1 MDLIE
6 FGRDIHAEMSAITDA
21 ARNGVPVT
29 GATLYS
35 TTFPCHLCAKH
46 IVAAGIR
53 RVVSIEPYPKSYAEE
68 LHSDSIEVDGDGK
81 GPRVS
86 FQRFLGISPFRYRE
100 LFEKGKRKYSTGEAQ
115 RWNRG
120 VRKPMIDVIYPSYFQ
135 AETHVV
141 SLLQPRLAALSK
153 RTK

>member
-6 FGRDIHAEMSAITDA
+6 FGRDIHAEMSVITDA
-21 ARNGVPVT
+21 ARNGVPIA

-46 IVAAGIR
+46 IVAAGIK

-81 GPRVS
+81 SSRVS

-120 VRKPMIDVIYPSYFQ
+120 VRKPMLDVIFPSYFQ
-135 AETHVV
+135 AETHIVG
-141 SLLQPRLAALSK
+141 LLEPKFAALDK
-153 RTK
+153 RSR